1 MKICILICIATII
14 DFFIIGFIAV
24 ASDDYD
30 GEETDGKHTTSDKE

>member
-24 ASDDYD
+24 ASDKDED
-30 GEETDGKHTTSDKE
+30 DEGEVK